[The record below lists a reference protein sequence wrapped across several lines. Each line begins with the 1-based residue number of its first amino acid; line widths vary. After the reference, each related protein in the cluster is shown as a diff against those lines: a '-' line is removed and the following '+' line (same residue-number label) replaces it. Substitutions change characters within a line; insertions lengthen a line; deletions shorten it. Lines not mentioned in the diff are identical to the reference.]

1 MLVKMN
7 NGTLENV
14 MFFKDAI
21 ELVAGF
27 SHDLADYISNAFREK
42 EEEVE
47 YANQE
52 TAEYSASEAQAIEHY
67 DLLLASIQEELE
79 GLRDFIQE
87 TERFGKEKRCH
98 LENSL
103 TSLIRQ
109 INAER

>member
-1 MLVKMN
+1 MLLKMN
-7 NGTLENV
+7 NGNVENV
-14 MFFKDAI
+14 MNVHDAL
-21 ELVAGF
+21 ELVSGF
-27 SHDLADYISNAFREK
+27 SWDLSQYLGGIFREK

-67 DLLLASIQEELE
+67 DLLLANIQEELE

-87 TERFGKEKRCH
+87 TERFGKEKRRR